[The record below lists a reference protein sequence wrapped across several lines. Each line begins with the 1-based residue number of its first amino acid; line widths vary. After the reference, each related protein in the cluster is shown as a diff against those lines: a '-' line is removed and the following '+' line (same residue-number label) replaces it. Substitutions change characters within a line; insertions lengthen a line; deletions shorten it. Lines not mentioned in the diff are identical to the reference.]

1 MNPLVALAIVVVAGA
16 ATVSLMLL
24 VRRFAAPAGGFFTD
38 SDRAA
43 GVFGVTG
50 TGFAVLLAFVIF
62 LAFSS
67 YDRARQQ
74 ASLEAS
80 ATSQLFRTANL
91 FPPDARRQLHA
102 ELICYAR
109 AVIHHEWRT
118 MRDAHESPLVD
129 SWLDRIERTVDGTQ
143 LHGDKQRLG
152 FDHWFD
158 QSADRREGRI
168 GRLVEAKP
176 LVPGLVW
183 LALFL
188 GGGLIIVYMCFYAD
202 PREPAFVQALQ
213 IGSVTTMVVA
223 GLLVVRF
230 LDRPYTSASGGI
242 RPTAMTTALHQMEH
256 RDAVSGGQAARLCG
270 EAGRPKTDQTTS
282 LRAGEDADGR
292 PDRRET
298 VEPIRSERRTGND
311 RVGEGHAKVYAALPR
326 SRFVKYRQG
335 WLRETARS
343 SRLGERPLT

>member
-1 MNPLVALAIVVVAGA
+1 MNPLLALAIIVAA
-16 ATVSLMLL
+16 VAVTVTLMLV

-43 GVFGVTG
+43 GVFGVSG

-67 YDRARQQ
+67 YDRGREK
-74 ASLEAS
+74 ASSEAAAVS
-80 ATSQLFRTANL
+80 ELYGTANL
-91 FPPDARRQLHA
+91 FQPDARRQLHG

-109 AVIHHEWRT
+109 AVIHDEWRT
-118 MRDAHESPLVD
+118 MRHERESPLVD
-129 SWLDRIERTVDGTQ
+129 DWLERIERTFDGTR
-143 LHGDKQRLG
+143 LHGDKERLG

-188 GGGLIIVYMCFYAD
+188 GGALIIFYMCFYAD

-213 IGSVTTMVVA
+213 IGAVTTMVVA

-230 LDRPYTSASGGI
+230 LDRPYTNASGGL

-256 RDAVSGGQAARLCG
+256 RDAVAGGQAARLCG
-270 EAGRPKTDQTTS
+270 EAGRS
-282 LRAGEDADGR
+282 L
-292 PDRRET
+292 T
-298 VEPIRSERRTGND
+298 VTG
-311 RVGEGHAKVYAALPR
+311 
-326 SRFVKYRQG
+326 
-335 WLRETARS
+335 
-343 SRLGERPLT
+343 

>member
-1 MNPLVALAIVVVAGA
+1 MNPLVALAFIVVAVAV
-16 ATVSLMLL
+16 TVTLILL
-24 VRRFAAPAGGFFTD
+24 VRRFAAPVGGFFTD

-74 ASLEAS
+74 ASVEAS
-80 ATSQLFRTANL
+80 AISQLYRTANL
-91 FPPDARRQLHA
+91 FPAETQPQLHG

-109 AVIHHEWRT
+109 AVIHDEWRT
-118 MRDAHESPLVD
+118 MRDEHESPFVD
-129 SWLDRIERTVDGTQ
+129 RWLDRIERTVDGTR
-143 LHGDKQRLG
+143 LRGDKERLG

-230 LDRPYTSASGGI
+230 LDRPYTTASGGI

-256 RDAVSGGQAARLCG
+256 RDVLSGGKAARFCG
-270 EAGRPKTDQTTS
+270 EAGRP
-282 LRAGEDADGR
+282 
-292 PDRRET
+292 PT
-298 VEPIRSERRTGND
+298 VSG
-311 RVGEGHAKVYAALPR
+311 
-326 SRFVKYRQG
+326 
-335 WLRETARS
+335 
-343 SRLGERPLT
+343 